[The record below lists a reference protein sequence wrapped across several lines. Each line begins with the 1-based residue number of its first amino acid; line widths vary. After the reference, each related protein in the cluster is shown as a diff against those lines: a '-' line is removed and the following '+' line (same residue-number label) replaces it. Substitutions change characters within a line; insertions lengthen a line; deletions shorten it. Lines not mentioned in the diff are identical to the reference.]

1 MYSKFAKP
9 LQIYKFLPKNL
20 TIFQKKSDFFDK
32 PEEKHKN
39 CHFGKVKNDFF
50 RKRINKKMTRN
61 HHQKYQKSPLEKVD
75 HVQ

>member
-39 CHFGKVKNDFF
+39 CHFGKVK
-50 RKRINKKMTRN
+50 K
-61 HHQKYQKSPLEKVD
+61 
-75 HVQ
+75 